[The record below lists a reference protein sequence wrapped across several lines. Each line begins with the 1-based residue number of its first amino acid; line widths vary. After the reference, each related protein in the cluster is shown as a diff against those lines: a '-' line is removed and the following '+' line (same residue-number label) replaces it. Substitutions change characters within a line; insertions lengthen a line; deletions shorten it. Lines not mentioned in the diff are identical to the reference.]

1 MNQINVDVQDSQYVR
16 TNTINKVVIRV
27 SSVELFKSISVIASL
42 FENTTLIDNKFF
54 NITDTEYA
62 GWGSDDKY
70 IVDLVLNKL
79 GLSEK
84 VTVTTQ

>member
-1 MNQINVDVQDSQYVR
+1 MNQINVNVQDSQYVR
-16 TNTINKVVIRV
+16 TNTINNVVIRV

-42 FENTTLIDNKFF
+42 FENTTLVDNKFF
-54 NITDTEYA
+54 TITDAEYA
-62 GWGSDDKY
+62 GWGTDDKY